1 MSSSTPSLLKSLRTV
16 LSIVSGSEKRKFWFL
31 LFLAIFSA
39 GVEILIA
46 SLVALMAAVFAS
58 TETVLNNPR
67 FLWLKEMSGSTFL
80 NDPRYLGLTI
90 LCVILL
96 VIAFKNLLAI
106 YQQWQI
112 AGFSESISKT
122 ARRHIFRFY
131 LRAPFLWVLS
141 TGSTDLLF
149 GLNCCLYLGN
159 ALLIALQVFSNS
171 FILASLC
178 VGIFIVAPVPALIFL
193 VGLGGIG
200 YTVTRLVRRYIDKCA
215 KRNYEAERRLYATQ
229 QTAVHGL
236 KEMRIYGR
244 EASLHLSYSTDIDAA
259 KKAKQHQLTVIKLPV
274 SFLEVVGFSTLVA
287 VMCYLVFIQN
297 AGMAKISGIMG
308 FMAAA
313 AWRAL
318 PVANRTVESLTSV
331 RTQLPYIDKV
341 AELIDKEKE
350 LADELTPCFEKY
362 EGGQLS
368 FKDGIRLEGVSFRYP
383 SANEDSLHD
392 VSFEVKKGQMV
403 GVVGFSGAG
412 KSTLVNVL
420 GGLIPQADGRIFID
434 NTELTKNNTP
444 GWLKNIG
451 YVAQSPFILDATLSE
466 NIALSRWG
474 EEIDR
479 NRVLKC
485 CEMAALDFVDEL
497 EDGIDT
503 VLGDRGV
510 RLSGGEA
517 QRVAIAR
524 SLYSEPD
531 LIIFD
536 EATSALDIKNEQAI
550 HRTILS
556 LHKHVTMIIIAH
568 RLSTIENCD
577 YVIWLDKGQLK
588 MQGRTEDVL
597 MAYKKAMELE
607 KIFEIT

>member
-1 MSSSTPSLLKSLRTV
+1 MKSLRTV
-16 LSIVSGSEKRKFWFL
+16 LSIVPSRGKRSFWFL

-39 GVEILIA
+39 GVEIVIT
-46 SLVALMAAVFAS
+46 SLVALLAAVFAS
-58 TETVLNNPR
+58 TEAVLNNPR
-67 FLWLKEMSGSTFL
+67 FLWLKEISGSTFL

-96 VIAFKNLLAI
+96 MIAFKNLLAV

-122 ARRHIFRFY
+122 ARRHLFRFY
-131 LRAPFLWVLS
+131 LRAPFLWVLNA
-141 TGSTDLLF
+141 GSTELLF
-149 GLNCCLYLGN
+149 GLNCCAYLGN
-159 ALLIALQVFSNS
+159 TFLIALQVFSNS
-171 FILASLC
+171 FMLVALC
-178 VGIFIVAPVPALIFL
+178 VGIFVVAPVPALIFL
-193 VGLGGIG
+193 VGLGGVG
-200 YTVTRLVRRYIDKCA
+200 YTVTKLVRKYIDKCA
-215 KRNYEAERRLYATQ
+215 KRNYEAEHRLYATQ

-244 EASLHLSYSTDIDAA
+244 EASLHLSYSRDIDTA
-259 KKAKQHQLTVIKLPV
+259 KKAKQRQLTAIKLPV
-274 SFLEVVGFSTLVA
+274 SFLEVIGFFTLVA

-331 RTQLPYIDKV
+331 RTQIPYIAKA
-341 AELIDKEKE
+341 AELIEKEKE
-350 LADELTPCFEKY
+350 LTDDLMPCFEKY
-362 EGGQLS
+362 EGGEMNFRNS
-368 FKDGIRLEGVSFRYP
+368 IRLEGISFRYP
-383 SANEDSLHD
+383 SANGDSLHN

-420 GGLIPQADGRIFID
+420 SGLIPHGEGRIFID
-434 NTELTKNNTP
+434 STELTKKNTP

-451 YVAQSPFILDATLSE
+451 YVAQSPFLLDATLAE

-474 EEIDR
+474 EGVDCE
-479 NRVLKC
+479 RVLKC
-485 CEMAALDFVDEL
+485 CEMAALDFVNEL
-497 EDGIDT
+497 EEGIDT

-550 HRTILS
+550 HRTVLS
-556 LHKHVTMIIIAH
+556 LHNQVTTIIIAH
-568 RLSTIENCD
+568 RLTTVENCD
-577 YVIWLDKGQLK
+577 YIIWLDKGK
-588 MQGRTEDVL
+588 VRMQGSVEDVL
-597 MAYKKAMELE
+597 GVYKAAL
-607 KIFEIT
+607 KIENNKP